1 MRVIGV
7 PWHFEPDG
15 NGDWRKVYDV
25 VQEEITD
32 EKTAEEVILLDTNCY
47 NNRLY
52 HRVHSS
58 CSDGVCVNGIA

>member
-32 EKTAEEVILLDTNCY
+32 EKTAEEVILLDNHCY
-47 NNRLY
+47 NSRLY

-58 CSDGVCVNGIA
+58 CSDEVCINGIA

>member
-25 VQEEITD
+25 IPEKITN
-32 EKTAEEVILLDTNCY
+32 EKTAEEVILLDNHCH
-47 NNRLY
+47 NSRLHPGVPSSRNRRY
-52 HRVHSS
+52 
-58 CSDGVCVNGIA
+58 VNGTA

>member
-25 VQEEITD
+25 IPEKITNEERT
-32 EKTAEEVILLDTNCY
+32 EEAILLDNHCH
-47 NNRLY
+47 NSGL
-52 HRVHSS
+52 HPGVHSS
-58 CSDGVCVNGIA
+58 CSRRYVNGTA